1 MLETQHSICW
11 KYDSVQCALCF
22 VAHFTQYRHD
32 CFPVH
37 FSRAG
42 CHCIYL
48 FVIVYRCIDGYSRR
62 IMCSY
67 TNYSP
72 GLIAGY
78 FMDCVRLSNGL
89 PACVRTDCGTENTLV
104 AAIQVWAT
112 GNSGAHVYGT
122 SPANQRIE
130 SWWSFFR
137 RCHSQ
142 GWIDIFEL
150 MVDAGEFQ
158 PGNLKQIDCLR
169 FCFMWL
175 IQQDLNKIILEWNTH
190 RIRPTAGASGPAG
203 IPDQMYFLPPAN
215 ARNCLVP
222 MRGPL
227 TPEIAQQLQDSW
239 PCEDEVLMQYFLYLC
254 QFHDWTALQSAA
266 AARHLSMV
274 NKNVGVRRNM

>member
-1 MLETQHSICW
+1 VLETQHSICW

-62 IMCSY
+62 IMWLRCSY

-112 GNSGAHVYGT
+112 GNSGARVYGT
-122 SPANQRIE
+122 RVWHITS
-130 SWWSFFR
+130 
-137 RCHSQ
+137 
-142 GWIDIFEL
+142 
-150 MVDAGEFQ
+150 
-158 PGNLKQIDCLR
+158 
-169 FCFMWL
+169 
-175 IQQDLNKIILEWNTH
+175 
-190 RIRPTAGASGPAG
+190 
-203 IPDQMYFLPPAN
+203 
-215 ARNCLVP
+215 
-222 MRGPL
+222 
-227 TPEIAQQLQDSW
+227 
-239 PCEDEVLMQYFLYLC
+239 
-254 QFHDWTALQSAA
+254 QSA
-266 AARHLSMV
+266 H
-274 NKNVGVRRNM
+274 